1 MNSLSSC
8 NLSTHIDEAIAD
20 WIDANR
26 GGLTSIEE
34 VLAALAASSRRLI
47 LRLNPDEQIVATKCA
62 VGAVIGEYDG
72 GSDGRSVN

>member
-1 MNSLSSC
+1 MSSLSSR

-26 GGLTSIEE
+26 DGAAPIEE
-34 VLAALAASSRRLI
+34 VIAALAASSRRLI
-47 LRLNPDEQIVATKCA
+47 LRLNPDEQIAATKCA

-72 GSDGRSVN
+72 GRDGRFVN